1 MKKLLFFISLVLIT
15 TNTHA
20 QTFLFK
26 QYFDGND
33 TLFSNR
39 LQIEQPGTSIWQ
51 IGPPQKNV
59 FDTSATSPNAIVTD
73 TINTY
78 PINDTS
84 TFTIGLNTS
93 TVNWAITAIRWTQ
106 KLDMDSAADGG
117 IVEISVDSGQ
127 TWVNIFNDTTVYNFY
142 GFNKA
147 NVDTLTDGTVA
158 FTGTDSLWKD
168 IWLCYG
174 YTTISQTDSMIL
186 RFTFRSDSTDNQ
198 KDGWMIDNMFV
209 TRTFV
214 HTVGKIDPNRSF
226 IVYPTITSGSVTI
239 NSDNDVIRLNQ
250 IQLIDAS
257 GKLIRAYKEQPK
269 KVKLDFS
276 DCAAGTYYIKVSA
289 DDKTEVHQ
297 VVIMH

>member
-1 MKKLLFFISLVLIT
+1 ML
-15 TNTHA
+15 
-20 QTFLFK
+20 
-26 QYFDGND
+26 G
-33 TLFSNR
+33 NR

-51 IGPPQKNV
+51 IGPPQKSI
-59 FDTSATSPNAIVTD
+59 FDTASTSPNVIVTD

-142 GFNKA
+142 GFNTA
-147 NVDTLTDGTVA
+147 NVDTLADGTVA

-214 HTVGKIDPNRSF
+214 HTVGKIDPNKSF
-226 IVYPTITSGSVTI
+226 LVYPTITNGI
-239 NSDNDVIRLNQ
+239 
-250 IQLIDAS
+250 
-257 GKLIRAYKEQPK
+257 
-269 KVKLDFS
+269 
-276 DCAAGTYYIKVSA
+276 IKVA
-289 DDKTEVHQ
+289 MGDNLAKIENILILDAQGRIVKRQNGQTDKATIDISSLANGNYFVHVQSGQKIEVHQ
-297 VVIMH
+297 ITLIQ